1 MQQKDALR
9 LQEWFAIDTVVAAG
23 ATTADE
29 GRSSSSGGGG
39 ATTARSGFANKFNWH
54 TFQFVVVETI
64 NGTTLKLTDAD
75 LSQFKGQ
82 RIR

>member
-1 MQQKDALR
+1 VQQKDALL
-9 LQEWFAIDTVVAAG
+9 LQEWFAIDTVVAG

-29 GRSSSSGGGG
+29 GGSSSGGG
-39 ATTARSGFANKFNWH
+39 ATTTARSGFANKFNWH

-64 NGTTLKLTDAD
+64 NGTSLKLTDAD